1 MDEETRENIRQ
12 IVENLILDKVKKY
25 DPESKYKPF
34 HSALFSEE
42 DLAKYSLLHSFSTS
56 FGMSAYEQIAVE
68 LARGA
73 GYHAEKQ
80 YELDGKVD
88 HNTQSLISKMC
99 KELKK
104 SKVDPDRDSEV
115 AKIKDSI
122 EPVSDG
128 NGGEDPDR
136 VVDVYIRKPSGEEYY
151 FDITTVKPNKKE
163 YQTLKRKLMKWMGL
177 TLSIEK
183 DAEVYPRIAI
193 PYNPDHPEPYS
204 RWTKSGLYDKNQLM
218 IGRDFWELC
227 AGEPVFDEILEI
239 FEEVGEEMENILD
252 DTLDEDL

>member
-1 MDEETRENIRQ
+1 MDDETREEIRQ
-12 IVENLILDKVKKY
+12 IVENLILDKVRKY
-25 DPESKYKPF
+25 DPESEYKPF

-56 FGMSAYEQIAVE
+56 FGMSAYEQIAKT
-68 LARGA
+68 LAKGA
-73 GYHAEKQ
+73 GYHAETQ

-88 HNTQSLISKMC
+88 HETQSLISKMS

-104 SKVDPDRDSEV
+104 GEVNPDRDIEV
-115 AKIKDSI
+115 GKIRDSI
-122 EPVSDG
+122 KQVSNG

-136 VVDVYIRKPSGEEYY
+136 VVDLYIRKPSGEEYY

-163 YQTLKRKLMKWMGL
+163 FQTLKRKLLKWMGL
-177 TLSIEK
+177 SLSVDQ
-183 DAEVYPRIAI
+183 DAKVYPRIAL
-193 PYNPDHPEPYS
+193 PYNPQHPQPYT
-204 RWTKSGLYDKNQLM
+204 RWTKSGLYDENQLM
-218 IGRDFWELC
+218 VGDEFWELC

-252 DTLDEDL
+252 DTLEEDL